1 MKNKDGREIDFCVSK
16 EGTPSLLAEVK
27 WNENNLSPN
36 FDLFKKYFPKIKMV
50 QISKKLDREKT
61 FPNGA
66 EIRIASK
73 WLSELNLS

>member
-1 MKNKDGREIDFCVSK
+1 
-16 EGTPSLLAEVK
+16 LAEVK

-36 FDLFKKYFPKIKMV
+36 FDLFTKYFPKKIKMV
-50 QISKKLDREKT
+50 QISKILDREKT